1 MAQQQTPAARTTAPE
16 PPELPP
22 DIAPHEPV
30 IEESRAKRLYFII
43 GIAVVVLV
51 IGYAI
56 YALVTSGKETTD
68 DAQVSADVVPVA
80 ARIAG
85 QVTNVYIHENQF
97 VHRGDPIADIDP
109 ADAEVKV
116 AQAEGDLATAQAQAA
131 DADAHIG
138 VARAN
143 AQGGFAAAQ
152 AAVQSSR
159 ESADTSAAA
168 VSEARAAVTRAEAN
182 AHKAALDAQRADE
195 LGGKGDISRSQVD
208 AARAANQSAQAD
220 LAQAQAR
227 LREMENQRQGAQ
239 ANIKQAQG
247 KLVQSG
253 PVAAQVDSALAQAQL
268 AHAKVR
274 TQEASLHAA
283 QLSLSYTKIT
293 APIDG
298 VASKLGV
305 HPGSYVTVGM
315 PIVQLVPRTTYVI
328 ANFKETQLRSMRPG
342 ERATVRVDALGKT
355 FEGRVE
361 SLSGGTGATFSLLP
375 PDNASGNF
383 VKVVQRVPVRIAWQ
397 GPPSDVLPAGSSAEV
412 TVYTK

>member
-1 MAQQQTPAARTTAPE
+1 MAQQQTPAARTTAS
-16 PPELPP
+16 ELPP

-30 IEESRAKRLYFII
+30 IEESRARRLYFII
-43 GIAVVVLV
+43 GIAVVVVV

-56 YALVTSGKETTD
+56 YAMVNSGKETTD
-68 DAQVSADVVPVA
+68 DAQVAADVVPVA
-80 ARIAG
+80 ARSAG

-97 VHRGDPIADIDP
+97 VRKGEPIADIDP
-109 ADAEVKV
+109 QDAQVKV

-131 DADAHIG
+131 DADARVA

-143 AQGGFAAAQ
+143 AQGGFVAARAG
-152 AAVQSSR
+152 VQSSK
-159 ESADTSAAA
+159 EAADTSAAV
-168 VSEARAAVTRAEAN
+168 VSEARAALTRAEAN
-182 AHKAALDAQRADE
+182 AQKAALDYQRAEE

-208 AARAANQSAQAD
+208 AVRAANQSAQAD

-227 LREMENQRQGAQ
+227 LRETENQRQAAQ
-239 ANIKQAQG
+239 ANITQAQG
-247 KLVQSG
+247 RFEQSA
-253 PVAAQVDSALAQAQL
+253 PVAAQVNSALAQAQL
-268 AHAKVR
+268 AHAKVQ
-274 TQEASLHAA
+274 TQEAALRAA

-293 APIDG
+293 APVDG
-298 VASKLGV
+298 VASKLAV
-305 HPGSYVTVGM
+305 HPGTYVTVGM

-342 ERATVRVDALGKT
+342 QRATIRVDSLGKT

-383 VKVVQRVPVRIAWQ
+383 VKVVQRVPVRIAWK
-397 GPPSDVLPAGSSAEV
+397 GPPSDVVPAGSSAEV